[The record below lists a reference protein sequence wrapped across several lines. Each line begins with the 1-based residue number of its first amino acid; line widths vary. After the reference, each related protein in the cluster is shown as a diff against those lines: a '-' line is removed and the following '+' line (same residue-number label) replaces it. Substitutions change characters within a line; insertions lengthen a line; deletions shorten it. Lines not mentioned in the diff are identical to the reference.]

1 MKLLITGA
9 TGLIGK
15 NIIAIAKERKIPI
28 HYLTTRKQKLTYSDA
43 IKGFYWNPKR
53 GEIDS
58 RCIEGV
64 DTLIHLAGASIS
76 KPWTSRNKNEILE
89 SRVNSSQLLIEVL
102 AKQKIKMNSIVCAG
116 AIGIYPN
123 SLDEVYQEDSPL
135 VQDNFLQK
143 VTAAWENKLECMS
156 NHTNHLSILRIGL
169 VLANG
174 GGLLSQLT
182 LPVKLFSGTAFAS
195 GKQWQSWIHV
205 KDLSRLFLTAAD
217 HGWEGTYN
225 AVAPNPISQRSM
237 IKAIGKALDRP
248 VFLPNIPSFLI
259 KMVMGKRSILILGSQ
274 KVSAQLILSKGFKF
288 QFPFLPEAL
297 KDLFGKKNDILAKN
311 TGWQ

>member
-28 HYLTTRKQKLTYSDA
+28 HYLTTRKQKLTFSDA

-76 KPWTSRNKNEILE
+76 KPWTSKNKKEILE
-89 SRVNSSQLLIEVL
+89 SRVNSSQLLIEIL
-102 AKQKIKMNSIVCAG
+102 AKQKIKMKSIVCAG

-135 VQDNFLQK
+135 VQENFLQK
-143 VTAAWENKLECMS
+143 VTTAWEEKS
-156 NHTNHLSILRIGL
+156 NAMFDYTQHLSILRIGL

-174 GGLLSQLT
+174 DGLLSKLT

-225 AVAPNPISQRSM
+225 AVAPNPVSQRDM
-237 IKAIGKALDRP
+237 IKTIGKALGRP
-248 VFLPNIPSFLI
+248 VFLPNIPGFFM
-259 KMVMGKRSILILGSQ
+259 KMVMGGRSILILGSQ
-274 KVSAQLILSKGFKF
+274 NVSAQLILSKGFKF
-288 QFPFLPEAL
+288 QFPFLQETL
-297 KDLFGKKNDILAKN
+297 KDLFGKK
-311 TGWQ
+311 G

>member
-76 KPWTSRNKNEILE
+76 KPWTSKNKKEILE
-89 SRVNSSQLLIEVL
+89 SRVNSSQLLIEIL
-102 AKQKIKMNSIVCAG
+102 AKQKIKMKSIVCAG

-135 VQDNFLQK
+135 VQENFLQK
-143 VTAAWENKLECMS
+143 SHHSL
-156 NHTNHLSILRIGL
+156 
-169 VLANG
+169 G
-174 GGLLSQLT
+174 GE
-182 LPVKLFSGTAFAS
+182 VKCN
-195 GKQWQSWIHV
+195 V
-205 KDLSRLFLTAAD
+205 
-217 HGWEGTYN
+217 
-225 AVAPNPISQRSM
+225 
-237 IKAIGKALDRP
+237 
-248 VFLPNIPSFLI
+248 
-259 KMVMGKRSILILGSQ
+259 
-274 KVSAQLILSKGFKF
+274 
-288 QFPFLPEAL
+288 
-297 KDLFGKKNDILAKN
+297 
-311 TGWQ
+311 

>member
-76 KPWTSRNKNEILE
+76 KPWTSKNKNEILE

-102 AKQKIKMNSIVCAG
+102 AKQKIKMKSIVCAG

-143 VTAAWENKLECMS
+143 VTASWENKLECMS

-288 QFPFLPEAL
+288 KFPFLPEAL